1 MSTVSASP
9 GGRIRRSVRFSQVES
24 QNAQAQ
30 PLRQRFTV
38 ADHIDARTFQH
49 TQDWTEGMGVSPSGR
64 FRVIEKGEKRQRPVT
79 REGIRRDWGR
89 ACMLA
94 LLAVMAAIGLAEL
107 AALGTSGIN
116 IRKLNRQIEAVEARN
131 AELRVMLERSS
142 GDISVC
148 TEAVK
153 MNLVSSN
160 GVRPIL
166 LTAPEG
172 ARMVLTETQSGQETD
187 HLRASV
193 TGTQGD

>member
-1 MSTVSASP
+1 MSTVSAAP
-9 GGRIRRSVRFSQVES
+9 GGRIRRSVRFAQVEPRS
-24 QNAQAQ
+24 GQAQ
-30 PLRQRFTV
+30 PQRQRFTV
-38 ADHIDARTFQH
+38 ADHIDTRTFQH

-64 FRVIEKGEKRQRPVT
+64 FRVIEKGEKRQKPISRA
-79 REGIRRDWGR
+79 GIRGDWGR
-89 ACMLA
+89 ACLLA
-94 LLAVMAAIGLAEL
+94 LLAALVVFFLVEL
-107 AALGTSGIN
+107 AALGTSGLN
-116 IRKLNRQIEAVEARN
+116 IRKLNRQIEAMEARN

-160 GVRPIL
+160 GVRPIQ

-172 ARMVLTETQSGQETD
+172 ASMVLTETQSGQEAD

>member
-1 MSTVSASP
+1 MSVVSAPQS
-9 GGRIRRSVRFSQVES
+9 GRIRRSVRFSQVES
-24 QNAQAQ
+24 RSVQAQ
-30 PLRQRFTV
+30 PPRQRFTV
-38 ADHIDARTFQH
+38 ADHIDARSFQH
-49 TQDWTEGMGVSPSGR
+49 TQDWTEGMGISPSGR
-64 FRVIEKGEKRQRPVT
+64 FRVIEKGEKRQMPIT

-89 ACMLA
+89 VCLLL
-94 LLAVMAAIGLAEL
+94 LLAVLIAFGLAEL

-116 IRKLNRQIEAVEARN
+116 IRKLNRQIEAMEERN
-131 AELRVMLERSS
+131 AELRVTLERSS